1 MADGKYYWLKLKRD
15 FFKRHDIQII
25 EAMPNGKEYI
35 LFYLK
40 LLCESVDHEGSL
52 RFSDE
57 VPYNEIMLAT
67 ITNTNVDIV
76 RSAIKFF
83 TDLHMME
90 IMDDGTYFMREVDR
104 MIGSAA
110 DNDHAKRQQRYR
122 ERQKLLAI
130 STECHA
136 DVTESDESVT
146 KSDESKSKRIEKE
159 IDIYN
164 TDFSAE
170 KSGEKEKKSPNPMPK
185 FQEFVDLYHQLCPSL
200 PKVQKLTEG
209 RKSAIK
215 ARWLEYPDIETFKSV
230 FTKCENN
237 QFMKGKNDR
246 NWVANFDFIFQASS
260 FTKIVEGFYDKMGG
274 ATPTT
279 QATQATPKKPLLEG
293 SSFDT
298 TDFYAAALKRTSG
311 GK

>member
-1 MADGKYYWLKLKRD
+1 MSENKRYYWLKLKTD
-15 FFKRHDIQII
+15 FFASKEMKKLRSIAGGDTYTII
-25 EAMPNGKEYI
+25 
-35 LFYLK
+35 YLK
-40 LLCESVDHEGSL
+40 LQLLSLQDEGKLYFENVGDSFADELSL
-52 RFSDE
+52 VIDEDPDNIKVTLQFLEKCGLIKAISDNE
-57 VPYNEIMLAT
+57 FLMTRVPAL
-67 ITNTNVDIV
+67 
-76 RSAIKFF
+76 
-83 TDLHMME
+83 
-90 IMDDGTYFMREVDR
+90 
-104 MIGSAA
+104 IGSETNKAA
-110 DNDHAKRQQRYR
+110 YMRKIRGNNVTQLLPERYP
-122 ERQKLLAI
+122 
-130 STECHA
+130 
-136 DVTESDESVT
+136 SVPQEID
-146 KSDESKSKRIEKE
+146 KEIEKD
-159 IDIYN
+159 IDIYIP
-164 TDFSAE
+164 DFSAE

-215 ARWLEYPDIETFKSV
+215 ARWLEYPDIEIFKSV

-260 FTKIVEGFYDKMGG
+260 FTKIVEGFYDKMGK
-274 ATPTT
+274 PTVT
-279 QATQATPKKPLLEG
+279 QAQTPKKPLLEG

>member
-1 MADGKYYWLKLKRD
+1 MSENKRYYWLKLKTD
-15 FFKRHDIQII
+15 FFASKEMKKLRSIAGGDTYTII
-25 EAMPNGKEYI
+25 
-35 LFYLK
+35 YLK
-40 LLCESVDHEGSL
+40 LQLLSLQDEGKLYFDNVGDSFADELSLVIDEDPDNIKVTLQFLEKCGLIQAISEHEFL
-52 RFSDE
+52 MTR
-57 VPYNEIMLAT
+57 VPAL
-67 ITNTNVDIV
+67 
-76 RSAIKFF
+76 
-83 TDLHMME
+83 
-90 IMDDGTYFMREVDR
+90 
-104 MIGSAA
+104 IGSETNKAA
-110 DNDHAKRQQRYR
+110 YMRKIRGNNVTQ
-122 ERQKLLAI
+122 LLPNCYPRVPQEI
-130 STECHA
+130 DKE
-136 DVTESDESVT
+136 
-146 KSDESKSKRIEKE
+146 IEK
-159 IDIYN
+159 DKYIYN

-215 ARWLEYPDIETFKSV
+215 ARWLEYPDIEIFKSV

-279 QATQATPKKPLLEG
+279 QTTQAIQKKPLLEG
-293 SSFDT
+293 SSFET
-298 TDFYAAALKRTSG
+298 KDFYTAALKRSTG

>member
-1 MADGKYYWLKLKRD
+1 MAEQKKFYWLRLKRD

-25 EAMPNGKEYI
+25 EAMPNGKDYV

-52 RFSDE
+52 RFSNQI
-57 VPYNEIMLAT
+57 PYNEEMLST
-67 ITNTNVDIV
+67 ITRTNIDIV
-76 RSAIKFF
+76 KAAIQLFAN
-83 TDLHMME
+83 LGMIE
-90 IMDDGTYFMREVDR
+90 IWDDGTLFMSECQKL
-104 MIGSAA
+104 MGCETEWAEK
-110 DNDHAKRQQRYR
+110 KRAYR
-122 ERQKLLAI
+122 ELHSGAKIELPETTENGQKEDT
-130 STECHA
+130 SRTMSS
-136 DVTESDESVT
+136 ESGQSPIRDRDRERERD
-146 KSDESKSKRIEKE
+146 K
-159 IDIYN
+159 DIYN
-164 TDFSAE
+164 SCQS
-170 KSGEKEKKSPNPMPK
+170 SGEKMPK
-185 FQEFVDLYHQLCPSL
+185 YQDFVDLYHQLCPSL

-215 ARWLEYPDIETFKSV
+215 ARWLEYPDIEIFKSV

-260 FTKIVEGFYDKMGG
+260 FTKIVEGFYDKMGK
-274 ATPTT
+274 PTVT
-279 QATQATPKKPLLEG
+279 QAQAPKKPLLEG